1 MNLPL
6 PRKDSGDFLIEWID
20 HKDNEAVNFQ
30 EIEIKISTINQL
42 ITDAQWH
49 PHMMARVLG
58 NIAIC
63 WLQFTSTW
71 LTTGIIMFQGSVY
84 KSWSE
89 KEFPVLLRNKKKRN
103 HKVFGHSTNVP
114 SWCCWLWHQWPS
126 FCHHWGCPTR
136 PTRLSKRMHHTLS
149 TWEV

>member
-6 PRKDSGDFLIEWID
+6 PLKDSGDFLIEWID

-63 WLQFTSTW
+63 
-71 LTTGIIMFQGSVY
+71 
-84 KSWSE
+84 
-89 KEFPVLLRNKKKRN
+89 
-103 HKVFGHSTNVP
+103 
-114 SWCCWLWHQWPS
+114 
-126 FCHHWGCPTR
+126 
-136 PTRLSKRMHHTLS
+136 
-149 TWEV
+149 